1 MSERQLPSTIDYSR
15 VLPLSI
21 PAIAKRH
28 KFYPQNGT
36 TFNFQ
41 GTSEIR
47 IQVGST
53 NALLDAS
60 HGYLEFEVVNANAAL
75 NFGPDLGGGMNFF
88 RRVAIEQGGKILSE
102 CLDANRLY
110 SAILNPCQLSSGGKN
125 SEGIKGSTRFNSGV
139 LAASLAPAAPG
150 LVADNY
156 IGSAHNTD
164 AYFAATVG
172 HRFTMPVTSG
182 LFGQD
187 KLIPLPLVNPNE
199 PITIVLNVGNPVDA
213 GCWSGA
219 AVVDSDIEIV
229 NISYTSQLV
238 EVGRDVIEQFRGV
251 QNEMG
256 GQLVLSGQD
265 WETATDAVAAG
276 AGNQQNL
283 RLPVRKRSI
292 KSIFWIA
299 QSNNYANTLG
309 PTTQAEVY
317 STSFCG
323 SMNVAS
329 WNLKFG
335 SVVFPSV
342 PIQCWGDTTVAGNEF
357 RRGECAMNLA
367 SAFGTLGWQN
377 PTGTLNTLTYGT
389 SQGGALATGD
399 NGGAGP
405 TTFVPESQA
414 TASVCP
420 FGISTEAY
428 SRAITES
435 GVDMETLSQDTY
447 LQLNWDGVV
456 NSGIEDKTVHMYVL
470 FDQHYYFNRD
480 GSITFSN

>member
-1 MSERQLPSTIDYSR
+1 
-15 VLPLSI
+15 
-21 PAIAKRH
+21 
-28 KFYPQNGT
+28 
-36 TFNFQ
+36 
-41 GTSEIR
+41 
-47 IQVGST
+47 
-53 NALLDAS
+53 
-60 HGYLEFEVVNANAAL
+60 
-75 NFGPDLGGGMNFF
+75 
-88 RRVAIEQGGKILSE
+88 
-102 CLDANRLY
+102 
-110 SAILNPCQLSSGGKN
+110 
-125 SEGIKGSTRFNSGV
+125 
-139 LAASLAPAAPG
+139 
-150 LVADNY
+150 
-156 IGSAHNTD
+156 
-164 AYFAATVG
+164 
-172 HRFTMPVTSG
+172 
-182 LFGQD
+182 
-187 KLIPLPLVNPNE
+187 
-199 PITIVLNVGNPVDA
+199 
-213 GCWSGA
+213 
-219 AVVDSDIEIV
+219 
-229 NISYTSQLV
+229 
-238 EVGRDVIEQFRGV
+238 
-251 QNEMG
+251 
-256 GQLVLSGQD
+256 
-265 WETATDAVAAG
+265 
-276 AGNQQNL
+276 
-283 RLPVRKRSI
+283 
-292 KSIFWIA
+292 
-299 QSNNYANTLG
+299 
-309 PTTQAEVY
+309 
-317 STSFCG
+317 
-323 SMNVAS
+323 MNVAS

-456 NSGIEDKTVHMYVL
+456 NSGIEDKTVHMFVL